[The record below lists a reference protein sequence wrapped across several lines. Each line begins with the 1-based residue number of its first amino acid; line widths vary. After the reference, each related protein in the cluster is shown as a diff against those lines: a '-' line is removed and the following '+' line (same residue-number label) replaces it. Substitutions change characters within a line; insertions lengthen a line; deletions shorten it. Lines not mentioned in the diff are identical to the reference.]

1 MSQSNQNTVK
11 VGEFRQRYEHLYRKL
26 SDYHACCSA
35 DEVRTW
41 KRVTQ
46 ALLDEVSSLKCGR
59 ASPEDLGAHRH
70 AVAAVTERLAAADQ
84 RIEAYAMINA
94 AKAAL
99 QQPTRPA
106 LRLIQGGKLH

>member
-1 MSQSNQNTVK
+1 MSQSNQSTVK

-35 DEVRTW
+35 DEVRNW

-46 ALLDEVSSLKCGR
+46 ALLEEVSALTCTR
-59 ASPEDLGAHRH
+59 ASTEDLRAHKH
-70 AVAAVTERLAAADQ
+70 AIDAVTERLAAADQ
-84 RIEAYAMINA
+84 RIEGYAMKSA

>member
-1 MSQSNQNTVK
+1 MSQSNQNAVK

-26 SDYHACCSA
+26 SDYHACCTA
-35 DEVRTW
+35 EEVRNW

-46 ALLDEVSSLKCGR
+46 ALLEEVSVLKCGR
-59 ASPEDLGAHRH
+59 ASPDDLHAHKH

-84 RIEAYAMINA
+84 RIEALAMRDA

-99 QQPTRPA
+99 KQPTRPA

>member
-1 MSQSNQNTVK
+1 MSQSNKNTVK

-46 ALLDEVSSLKCGR
+46 DLLDEVSALKCGR
-59 ASPEDLGAHRH
+59 ASPEDLDSHRH
-70 AVAAVTERLAAADQ
+70 AIAAVTERLAAADQ
-84 RIEAYAMINA
+84 RIEAYAMKSA

-99 QQPTRPA
+99 KEPTRPT